1 MEQNGNVVREESFSQ
16 ICQKIYAGVI
26 SLAVLAIL
34 IVFPLYYRNYYF
46 DILQSKYKFYYIT
59 MIAMFAV
66 IVLLSLAF
74 LVVDALE
81 FKLSHVKSLLS
92 HFSLKSLKSLK
103 FPRDMRGAMYWFLFI
118 FLIICVISTCQS
130 DYLFESFWG
139 NEGRFSGLFLHLI
152 YIFGFLIVS
161 RLYRLKEW
169 HLWLFLAVGMLPL
182 LFGITDYFNMDI
194 LNFKEEISS
203 KDINAFTSTFGN
215 INTYATFVGILFGML
230 SVLFVLE
237 KKLWRTILYFIGYII
252 TVISM
257 IMANSDNGILAFGL
271 IFAFLPL
278 LCLNCLQGVERYLWL
293 LSGFF
298 ASCYGISWISVKMDG
313 RVLKLEGVCKVL
325 ANLNVALPVA
335 VFFGLLAVSI
345 HIYRISRT
353 KSNERQTEELDK
365 RYLKMWI
372 VFLVICFC
380 TGMFVLYDAN
390 WGGHSERYGALSNY
404 LHFTDEWGTY
414 RGMVWRI
421 SLESYAKQPFG
432 HKLWGF
438 GLDTFGVMTREYR
451 EMTSS
456 VNGQVYD
463 SAHNEYLQYLV
474 SIGPIGLFAYIGF
487 LATALYITIQR
498 AKDSQ
503 WGIAIAAGVAC
514 YLVQALVT
522 INLPIV
528 TPIMW
533 MLLSIGVANVKKP
546 DQ

>member
-16 ICQKIYAGVI
+16 ICLKIYAGVI
-26 SLAVLAIL
+26 SVAVLAIL
-34 IVFPLYYRNYYF
+34 VVFPLFYRNYYF

-59 MIAMFAV
+59 MIAMFSV
-66 IVLLSLAF
+66 ILLLSLAF

-81 FKLSHVKSLLS
+81 FRLVHVKSLLS
-92 HFSLKSLKSLK
+92 RFSLKSLKS
-103 FPRDMRGAMYWFLFI
+103 PQDMHGVMYWLLII
-118 FLIICVISTCQS
+118 FLVVCIISTCQS
-130 DYLFESFWG
+130 DYLYESFWG
-139 NEGRFSGLFLHLI
+139 NEGRYSGLFLHLI

-161 RLYRLKEW
+161 RLYRVKEW
-169 HLWLFLAVGMLPL
+169 HLWLFLAVGMFPL
-182 LFGITDYFNMDI
+182 LFGITDYFKMDI

-230 SVLFVLE
+230 SVLFVTE
-237 KKLWRTILYFIGYII
+237 KKPWRATLYFIGYII
-252 TVISM
+252 TVFSM

-278 LCLNCLQGVERYLWL
+278 LCLNFLQGVERYLWL

-298 ASCYGISWISVKMDG
+298 AACHSISWISVKMDG

-325 ANLNVALPVA
+325 ASLKFALPVA
-335 VFFGLLAVSI
+335 VFFGLLAFSFHVF
-345 HIYRISRT
+345 RT
-353 KSNERQTEELDK
+353 LQTKKNGRQTEELDK
-365 RYLKMWI
+365 RYLKIWI

-380 TGMFVLYDAN
+380 TGMFILYDAN

-421 SLESYAKQPFG
+421 SFESYAKQPFG

-451 EMTSS
+451 AMTSS

-474 SIGPIGLFAYIGF
+474 SVGPIGLLAYIGF
-487 LATALYITIQR
+487 LATALYIIIQR
-498 AKDSQ
+498 AKDNQ
-503 WGIAIAAGVAC
+503 WGIAIAAGVTC

-528 TPIMW
+528 TPNMW
-533 MLLSIGVANVKKP
+533 MLLSIGVANVKKFS
-546 DQ
+546 Q